1 MMNDSK
7 IPPQIRDLLQEIGK
21 EVHQPI
27 YVVGGFVRDLLLRR
41 ENLDL
46 DIVIEGDAI
55 AFAQY
60 LTDKWDGRLQSHRKF
75 GTATVTRPDGFKID
89 FVSARSETYEHPAAL
104 PLVRWGTI
112 EDDLHRRDFSMN
124 ALAMDLNPD
133 SFGALVDCTD
143 GLKDLRAGNI
153 RVLHNQSFIHDPTR
167 IFRAIRYEQRYG
179 FQIVENDQTLI
190 REAIRQG
197 VLEFVS
203 GQRIRNEIDCILA
216 EETVPRTVQRLREFD
231 LFRAIQPKW
240 SVPVDFTTRWNAA
253 RKAIDWA
260 SKYLSEDK
268 INIDAMLWMTLL
280 THPSSTSP
288 SRQPLPQHNLSPNP
302 SPTRR
307 GEKSYKERGETLQ
320 GEGGRE
326 SPPSLVGKGAR
337 GLGSLHA
344 TEAVSNRLELKNQ
357 LRSKLIAKESL
368 CETLDKLNPD
378 SKPSEVY
385 MLLKPYPLEALVFTL
400 MQVDWQTENIKNYLI
415 KLRHVQ
421 PLISG
426 DDLIQLGLKPGRC
439 FTDLLWKAFS
449 AQLDVKVFTKQEIYQ
464 LLRIKDEI

>member
-1 MMNDSK
+1 MNDSE
-7 IPPQIRDLLQEIGK
+7 ISPQIRDLLQEIGK
-21 EVHQPI
+21 EAHQPI
-27 YVVGGFVRDLLLRR
+27 YVVGGFVRDLLLKR

-60 LTDKWDGRLQSHRKF
+60 LTDKWDGQLQSHRKF
-75 GTATVTRPDGFKID
+75 GTATVTRADGFKID
-89 FVSARSETYEHPAAL
+89 FVSARSETYERPATL

-112 EDDLHRRDFSMN
+112 EDDLRRRDFSMN

-133 SFGALVDCTD
+133 RFGVLVDCTG
-143 GLKDLRAGNI
+143 GLKDLRAGDI
-153 RVLHNQSFIHDPTR
+153 RVLHNQSFIDDPTR

-179 FQIVENDQTLI
+179 FQIVKNDQTLI
-190 REAIRQG
+190 REAICQG
-197 VLEFVS
+197 VLAFVS
-203 GQRIRNEIDCILA
+203 GQRVRNEIDRILA

-240 SVPVDFTTRWNAA
+240 SVPTDFATRWNTA

-260 SKYLSEDK
+260 SKHLSEDK
-268 INIDAMLWMTLL
+268 IDVDAMLWMTLFD
-280 THPSSTSP
+280 
-288 SRQPLPQHNLSPNP
+288 
-302 SPTRR
+302 
-307 GEKSYKERGETLQ
+307 
-320 GEGGRE
+320 
-326 SPPSLVGKGAR
+326 SLG
-337 GLGSLHA
+337 A
-344 TEAVSNRLELKNQ
+344 TEAVSNRLELENQ

-400 MQVDWQTENIKNYLI
+400 MQLDWKTENIKNHLI

-449 AQLDVKVFTKQEIYQ
+449 AQLDGKAFTKQEIYQ
-464 LLRIKDEI
+464 LLGKI

>member
-1 MMNDSK
+1 MINDSK

-21 EVHQPI
+21 EAHQPI

-60 LTDKWDGRLQSHRKF
+60 LTDKWDGRLQSYRKF
-75 GTATVTRPDGFKID
+75 GTATVTRADGFKID
-89 FVSARSETYEHPAAL
+89 FVSARSETYERPAAL

-133 SFGALVDCTD
+133 RFGALVDCTD

-153 RVLHNQSFIHDPTR
+153 RVLHNQSFINDPTR

-190 REAIRQG
+190 REAICQG

-203 GQRIRNEIDCILA
+203 GQRIRNEIDCIQA

-240 SVPVDFTTRWNAA
+240 NVPVDFAARWNAA

-280 THPSSTSP
+280 
-288 SRQPLPQHNLSPNP
+288 
-302 SPTRR
+302 
-307 GEKSYKERGETLQ
+307 GC
-320 GEGGRE
+320 
-326 SPPSLVGKGAR
+326 
-337 GLGSLHA
+337 LHA

-368 CETLDKLNPD
+368 CETLDQLNPD

-449 AQLDVKVFTKQEIYQ
+449 AQLDGKVFTKQEIYQ
-464 LLRIKDEI
+464 QLRITDEI

>member
-1 MMNDSK
+1 MNDSK
-7 IPPQIRDLLQEIGK
+7 IPPQIHDLLQEIGK

-112 EDDLHRRDFSMN
+112 EDDLYRRDFSMN

-280 THPSSTSP
+280 
-288 SRQPLPQHNLSPNP
+288 
-302 SPTRR
+302 
-307 GEKSYKERGETLQ
+307 GC
-320 GEGGRE
+320 
-326 SPPSLVGKGAR
+326 
-337 GLGSLHA
+337 LHA
-344 TEAVSNRLELKNQ
+344 TEAVSNRLGLENQ
-357 LRSKLIAKESL
+357 LRSKLIAKGRL
-368 CETLDKLNPD
+368 CKTLDKLNPD

-415 KLRHVQ
+415 KLRRVQ

-449 AQLDVKVFTKQEIYQ
+449 AQLDGKVFTKQEIYQ